1 MPNGRKPRNHELK
14 LTDDTNERS
23 QDNPTKE
30 TLMNTLDT
38 LSRDFTCA
46 LAATLI
52 TAVMGLSFISSTAV
66 VPGSHSPVHTVAL
79 QTEHAWFGQPE
90 PAVLV
95 D

>member
-1 MPNGRKPRNHELK
+1 
-14 LTDDTNERS
+14 
-23 QDNPTKE
+23 
-30 TLMNTLDT
+30 MNTFDT

-52 TAVMGLSFISSTAV
+52 TAVMGLSFLSSTAV
-66 VPGSHSPVHTVAL
+66 VPGSHNAAHAVAL
-79 QTEHAWFGQPE
+79 QPQHGWFGQPE